1 MLWRAREVSRR
12 TQNSLTSD
20 LPGLHLDGRSIN
32 GERPFLVGSAII
44 CRVTD
49 AADRQSMQ
57 LTREPNVDPMF
68 CAKPTDGHFSY
79 VITMSSR
86 LGASEPR
93 TAGRK
98 AGHFSVTSEALRNG
112 DVLRSAGTPRSKRGR
127 KLPLSSLPYRE
138 GRTRLDNRVRATPDN
153 SLSKTALYGGQN
165 NMLDAGRP

>member
-1 MLWRAREVSRR
+1 MARPQVSRR
-12 TQNSLTSD
+12 AQNSLTSD

-44 CRVTD
+44 CRLTD
-49 AADRQSMQ
+49 AADGRSRQSMQ
-57 LTREPNVDPMF
+57 LPREPNVDPMF

-86 LGASEPR
+86 LGTWEPR

-153 SLSKTALYGGQN
+153 SLSKTAL
-165 NMLDAGRP
+165 